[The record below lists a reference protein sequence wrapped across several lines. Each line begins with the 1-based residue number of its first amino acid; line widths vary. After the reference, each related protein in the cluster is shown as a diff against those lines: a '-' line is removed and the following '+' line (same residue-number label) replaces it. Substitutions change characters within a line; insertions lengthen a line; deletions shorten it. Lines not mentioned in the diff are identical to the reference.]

1 MRAVLFRHRFTQAN
15 LGTWLPSV
23 GRWAAATAAVLLWA
37 GCSGPQYAEPNPPR
51 RFVFPGEQPAS
62 PPSHPTATALA
73 SSNPVPAASSSTRPA
88 VPAAVGNVGGL
99 GLIRIGDS
107 VTVTFSDTPANVV
120 IPPVQV
126 RIGEDGHIPL
136 PMNQAVLAAGK
147 TVRQLEQEIRDL
159 LVPRF
164 YKQMTVTVKTEE
176 RFYFVGGEVRN
187 PNRFYYAGQITVL
200 RAIDT
205 AGGFTDFANRRR
217 IELTR
222 QDGRK
227 IVVNYNKAL
236 RDPKLDPEV
245 YPNDQIVVPRRL
257 F

>member
-1 MRAVLFRHRFTQAN
+1 MRAIPLSHHLAAPDRRAWWNRLSQWV
-15 LGTWLPSV
+15 
-23 GRWAAATAAVLLWA
+23 AATAASLLLA
-37 GCSGPQYAEPNPPR
+37 GCSGPQYAEPNPPN
-51 RFVFPGEQPAS
+51 RFTFPGEQPA
-62 PPSHPTATALA
+62 PTGATV
-73 SSNPVPAASSSTRPA
+73 SNAPAAQRSPGA
-88 VPAAVGNVGGL
+88 PGLPAAVGSVGGL
-99 GLIRIGDS
+99 GLIRVGDL
-107 VTVTFSDTPANVV
+107 VTVTFSDTPPNVV
-120 IPPVQV
+120 IPPLQV

-136 PMNQAVLAAGK
+136 PMNQTVLAAGK

-176 RFYFVGGEVRN
+176 RFYFVGGEVRV
-187 PNRFYYAGQITVL
+187 PNRFPYVGQITVL
-200 RAIDT
+200 RAIDS

-227 IVVNYNKAL
+227 IIVNYYKV
-236 RDPKLDPEV
+236 RKDPKLDPEV